1 MVHKDVQTGSFVVIF
16 LTDGNLL
23 ISVGT
28 NLAIYLGRFIKKSAE
43 NK

>member
-1 MVHKDVQTGSFVVIF
+1 MVLGQVTLQNYVQSGSFVVIF

-28 NLAIYLGRFIKKSAE
+28 HLAICL
-43 NK
+43 